1 MVTFEELQEMNGN
14 GVLVHDTRT
23 DSRGHL
29 VKVTLSGAMRVWVT
43 RPGCFAQPV
52 KHGMYNNFLLTEAE
66 IHEWTRV
73 I

>member
-1 MVTFEELQEMNGN
+1 
-14 GVLVHDTRT
+14 
-23 DSRGHL
+23 
-29 VKVTLSGAMRVWVT
+29 MRVWVT